1 MRSWW
6 TRFWCE
12 KYWTLSSRP
21 NWSSTARTV
30 SVAAVIDGFRKE
42 DPAGTPV
49 AVIVSELGL
58 PTQKPLGV
66 VVRDDLAYLL
76 EQLPAAGA

>member
-1 MRSWW
+1 M
-6 TRFWCE
+6 
-12 KYWTLSSRP
+12 
-21 NWSSTARTV
+21 